1 MLSQAEQTFEG
12 ARVAAHPQRAAA
24 VYHELAGSHPGVG
37 RRFDYG

>member
-12 ARVAAHPQRAAA
+12 ARVAAHPQKVVA
-24 VYHELAGSHPGVG
+24 VYHELAGSHPRAG